1 MLATVIAV
9 LGTLLGA
16 VVAGFIQHRTTRTAR
31 DAERADRHRDQAL
44 EAVTALASAL
54 ATHRRTQF
62 VREEL
67 RLAGA
72 DQTRLEAARAEL
84 HATRAAIETPRVLVA
99 ILLPALAPAADAAAQ
114 ATYDLRDAPDADT
127 LAALRQDAI
136 GATKAFVAAAARHF
150 A

>member
-16 VVAGFIQHRTTRTAR
+16 VVAGLIQHRTPRAAR
-31 DAERADRHRDQAL
+31 NAERTDRRRDQAL

-54 ATHRRTQF
+54 ATHRRAQF
-62 VREEL
+62 AREEL

-72 DQTRLEAARAEL
+72 DQTRLDAARAEL
-84 HATRAAIETPRVLVA
+84 HATRSAIETPRVLVA
-99 ILLPALAPAADAAAQ
+99 ILVPALAPAADAAAQ
-114 ATYDLRDAPDADT
+114 ASYALRGAPDADT

-136 GATKAFVAAAARHF
+136 SATKAFVAAAAHHF

>member
-16 VVAGFIQHRTTRTAR
+16 VVAGLIQHRTTRAAR
-31 DAERADRHRDQAL
+31 DAERVDRRRDQAL

-54 ATHRRTQF
+54 ANHRRAQF

-84 HATRAAIETPRVLVA
+84 HATRAAIETPASWSRSSS
-99 ILLPALAPAADAAAQ
+99 PPSRRPP
-114 ATYDLRDAPDADT
+114 LR
-127 LAALRQDAI
+127 
-136 GATKAFVAAAARHF
+136 
-150 A
+150 